1 MTLRYWTDTVGLVL
15 EYYDDDNDD
24 EPTLVDTDGV
34 EYGYCIKGQTSVPL
48 LDLTWDGVCR
58 KCEVCDE
65 D

>member
-1 MTLRYWTDTVGLVL
+1 MGLVL

-34 EYGYCIKGQTSVPL
+34 EYGYCSKGQTSVPL